1 MGRCTKSMTIAGT
14 SCSTMSG
21 RARASALVD
30 GVEVWFETSDA
41 DLVPSGEAFG
51 SAFLIPA
58 LHADQ
63 RLRIDTP
70 TDGLWARNVVALAE
84 ITARW
89 WATPECMPIAFP
101 AAPRQPKH
109 RVGLFFTGGVDSFS
123 SLLERREDIDVLVH
137 VQGFDIPF
145 SDPDRLASA
154 EEDTRS
160 IAADLGLRCVV
171 VQTNLRSHP
180 AYEPVSWERTHG
192 GALISIAHL
201 LRDVIGRVFISSS
214 AHRSV
219 TRAWGSDR
227 RIDRYWSSTSLTV
240 SHIGDNLW
248 RHEKLERIAH
258 HPLVRRYLRVCWEHL
273 TAEPNCSRCDKCVR
287 TMLTLDRA
295 GALDVSDRFE
305 GGSIAERLDALPIAR
320 GPGNRR
326 EYMVML
332 ENEADPRIAQALADL
347 LERSPAPSSV
357 EDATAGPEPRTDAS

>member
-1 MGRCTKSMTIAGT
+1 MVSRCGSRRPTPT
-14 SCSTMSG
+14 SSQAVKRSG
-21 RARASALVD
+21 RHSSSRPSMLISASGSILRPTVCGRGMLSRWLKSRPVGGPLPSACRSHSQPHHGSRSIELAFSSREALIRSRACSSAARTSMSSFTYRAS
-30 GVEVWFETSDA
+30 TYR
-41 DLVPSGEAFG
+41 
-51 SAFLIPA
+51 SATQTASLPQRKIP
-58 LHADQ
+58 
-63 RLRIDTP
+63 
-70 TDGLWARNVVALAE
+70 
-84 ITARW
+84 
-89 WATPECMPIAFP
+89 
-101 AAPRQPKH
+101 
-109 RVGLFFTGGVDSFS
+109 
-123 SLLERREDIDVLVH
+123 
-137 VQGFDIPF
+137 
-145 SDPDRLASA
+145 
-154 EEDTRS
+154 RS